1 MRRIIADITAVLLFN
16 TLGSMF
22 VEILV
27 AGMTVNQSLRARL
40 IAVPVIIILAWP
52 YGLIRDK
59 YIRFF
64 RADEK
69 GLFYRFIADILAF
82 MTVQVPQYL
91 FVLKLSGATLNQMI
105 TACGTITIL
114 SAFAG
119 RPMGLF
125 LDISRWIFRVQKEPR
140 RFFHDNRQG

>member
-1 MRRIIADITAVLLFN
+1 MRRIIADITAVLTFN

-22 VEILV
+22 VEILI
-27 AGMTVNQSLRARL
+27 AGMTFNQSMHARL

-52 YGLIRDK
+52 YGLIRDR
-59 YIRFF
+59 YF
-64 RADEK
+64 RVFKAEERGMVYK
-69 GLFYRFIADILAF
+69 CIADILAF
-82 MTVQVPQYL
+82 ISVQVPQYL

-105 TACGTITIL
+105 TACGVVTIL

-125 LDISRWIFRVQKEPR
+125 LDFSRWIFRVQKEPQR
-140 RFFHDNRQG
+140 DS